1 MEAFCGV
8 GRRGVELRAREQAH
22 LVVVGGWGVG
32 WSDYCLKF
40 IPVGGAAGAQRVGEQ
55 QVRWWLVRCKRS
67 PR

>member
-8 GRRGVELRAREQAH
+8 GRREVELRVREQAH

-40 IPVGGAAGAQRVGEQ
+40 IPVGGAAGAQRVSS
-55 QVRWWLVRCKRS
+55 R
-67 PR
+67 